1 MRNINWNWFGKSMLP
16 IIIPVL
22 GVIIFNTFNLLLKSM
37 VTLAEESYS
46 LGHALGS
53 LIDTFF

>member
-1 MRNINWNWFGKSMLP
+1 MLP

>member
-1 MRNINWNWFGKSMLP
+1 LRNINWNWFGKSMLP

-46 LGHALGS
+46 LGYKIGS